1 MQSKEY
7 SNWGGKKK
15 KKERKMREV
24 HILFLYIRKLLLPPK
39 ILSSLKIQKKY

>member
-15 KKERKMREV
+15 KREKDERV